1 MPRIR
6 QLADK
11 YAREDFSK
19 EIRRKQGE
27 MELMSVRALAEAT
40 NIPASTLGPKLKEPD
55 KLDVVSL
62 RKIVKTL
69 YPDPATVLRLLG
81 YETKEA
87 NKFVKEN
94 LL

>member
-40 NIPASTLGPKLKEPD
+40 DIPPSTLGPKLREPD
-55 KLDVVSL
+55 KMDVVDL

-69 YPDPATVLRLLG
+69 SPDPAVVLRLLG
-81 YETKEA
+81 YETKTA
-87 NKFVKEN
+87 NKYS
-94 LL
+94 

>member
-11 YAREDFSK
+11 YAREDFTK

-27 MELMSVRALAEAT
+27 MELMSIRSLAEAT
-40 NIPASTLGPKLKEPD
+40 DIPPSTLGPKLREPD
-55 KLDVVSL
+55 KLDVVDL

-69 YPDPATVLRLLG
+69 SPDPAVVLRLLG
-81 YETKEA
+81 YETKTA
-87 NKFVKEN
+87 NKYS
-94 LL
+94 

>member
-40 NIPASTLGPKLKEPD
+40 DIPASTLGPKLREPD
-55 KLDVVSL
+55 KLDVVDL
-62 RKIVKTL
+62 RKIIKTL
-69 YPDPATVLRLLG
+69 SPDPAAVLRFLG
-81 YETKEA
+81 YESKTA
-87 NKFVKEN
+87 NKYN
-94 LL
+94 

>member
-1 MPRIR
+1 MPRLR

-27 MELMSVRALAEAT
+27 MELMSVRALAEAID
-40 NIPASTLGPKLKEPD
+40 IPASTLGPKLKKPD

-94 LL
+94 FL

>member
-27 MELMSVRALAEAT
+27 MELMSIRSLAEAT
-40 NIPASTLGPKLKEPD
+40 DIPPSTLGPKLREPD
-55 KLDVVSL
+55 KLDVVDL

-69 YPDPATVLRLLG
+69 SPDPAVVLRLLG
-81 YETKEA
+81 YETKTA
-87 NKFVKEN
+87 NKYS
-94 LL
+94 

>member
-11 YAREDFSK
+11 YAREDFAK

-27 MELMSVRALAEAT
+27 MELMSIRSLAEAAD
-40 NIPASTLGPKLKEPD
+40 IPASTLGPKLREPD
-55 KLDVVSL
+55 KLDVVDL

-69 YPDPATVLRLLG
+69 SPDPAVVLRLLG
-81 YETKEA
+81 YEAKTA
-87 NKFVKEN
+87 NKYS
-94 LL
+94 